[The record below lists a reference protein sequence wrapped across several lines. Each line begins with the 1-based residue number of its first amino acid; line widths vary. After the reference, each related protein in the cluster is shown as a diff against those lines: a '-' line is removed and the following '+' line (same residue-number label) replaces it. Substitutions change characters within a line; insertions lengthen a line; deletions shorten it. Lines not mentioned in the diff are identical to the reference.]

1 MKIVLD
7 TETLKKRGGID
18 QMLYLLSLLSGCPI
32 SVDTFESA
40 RQKGFLKFN
49 QPYDRRY
56 PLPKDIELSD
66 IGKYTLESALADCNS
81 GSRSEERLKTLAN
94 SLRELFPAGKKP
106 GYAYLWRDS
115 ESCIVDRLKKFFL
128 KYGDNHTD
136 EEIIDATKRYVDSF
150 NGNYQYMQLLKYFI
164 WKNKVTGEEVVRGRI
179 VGEVE
184 RQSQLA
190 AWLEDTDEKSVNN
203 DWDVALR

>member
-1 MKIVLD
+1 MKIILD
-7 TETLKKRGGID
+7 TEVLKKKGGID
-18 QMLYLLSLLSGCPI
+18 QTLYLLSLLAGCPV

-40 RQKGFLKFN
+40 RQKNLLKFK
-49 QPYDRRY
+49 QPYDRRF
-56 PLPKDIELSD
+56 PMPKDIELSD
-66 IGKYTLESALADCNS
+66 TGKYIVEGILADCNS
-81 GSRSEERLKTLAN
+81 GSRSEERLKALAN

-136 EEIIDATKRYVDSF
+136 EEIIDATRRYVASF

-190 AWLEDTDEKSVNN
+190 AWLEDTEDKSV
-203 DWDVALR
+203 DHEWDVALR